1 MSIRKKKKSGF
12 STKHRLPAV
21 SSCQDLLFLSH
32 SCEKSACDLCFCPIS
47 LKDDF
52 HILQCGRML
61 TDEVHAE
68 NGSARQGSG
77 GGRCLSVLFSI
88 FSVPCGKPQFFSVE
102 PESLPLFLFPFA
114 YAYFFFLNA
123 VTCGG
128 LGEQCCR
135 NIELL
140 REM

>member
-1 MSIRKKKKSGF
+1 
-12 STKHRLPAV
+12 
-21 SSCQDLLFLSH
+21 
-32 SCEKSACDLCFCPIS
+32 
-47 LKDDF
+47 
-52 HILQCGRML
+52 ML

-68 NGSARQGSG
+68 NGSARQGSR

-114 YAYFFFLNA
+114 YAYFFFFFFLNA